1 MQAIYY
7 STLLILALGW
17 GHVLKG
23 STPHQSA
30 KLFELCL
37 FCWISSS
44 LTAEIMSH
52 VSVFSKIKRM
62 HPLKFIWRVFFLI
75 AHPNFTYPTSCP
87 PTASLLIFNV
97 SGSSSRIRLQ
107 DSTVCQHHRGT
118 PMSSFYPLSCNEDL
132 STKMSF
138 SYQILK
144 KGIFN
149 QNQLHRHLQ
158 VPSRKTIIFS

>member
-1 MQAIYY
+1 
-7 STLLILALGW
+7 
-17 GHVLKG
+17 
-23 STPHQSA
+23 
-30 KLFELCL
+30 
-37 FCWISSS
+37 
-44 LTAEIMSH
+44 
-52 VSVFSKIKRM
+52 M

-158 VPSRKTIIFS
+158 VPSRKTIIFSQGGCHEHNRKRALGWEPGDLSFEYRPAANQLCHLGWASHLTSLVSCAKRELE